1 MADVTVG
8 RSIPLQP
15 GQQPASQ
22 SLSVVPASN
31 MPPIAIYPAYGGT
44 GELDR
49 DLLGNPRY
57 GTPQLTLGDVRR
69 YGINPKIWASRVD
82 NSTAENIPTANSQ
95 GRIVFDP
102 NKSAARLAIQ
112 NGNQARTYAS
122 LQTKANFPYQA
133 GRAMNTSYGVQ
144 CSRGSANENV
154 VIEFGSYDNNDGYG
168 FRILYEKD
176 NNNVWCDKL
185 LIFRRTSSGETSG
198 LVKRDDIPY
207 LAGHSDLMGA
217 DAYEQIIEIGNST
230 ASGYTVATNGNRLDG
245 SSNGAVDVNGNPT
258 TTGHKLSLFDA
269 TLTAT
274 HLTMFKIE
282 YSWYGAS
289 GAAFSAFVPLDKA
302 PQPNIPRWVKIQT
315 IPIGGN
321 LQFPSLRNPDK
332 PLTFRIYRRADK
344 TLSTEVPSANAFL
357 STFGTSVSIEA
368 GDPKPM
374 EIFSATSGLVTITN
388 SLSNPVL
395 GLRIKPTIK
404 SSTNT
409 TTGLSV
415 DTPNQLRAYP
425 LKLSISS
432 TAPCSFTLLK
442 NPTVTGNV
450 FPTPVAGDLSA
461 ISTAT
466 TLGTVTANTGKSC
479 GTFYTGVGDGQTIDL
494 TEIFAYNREF
504 LGREAQADINT
515 AGDSLYVMV
524 QDLIP
529 TATINTLTSSGTT
542 ATATVNA
549 GHPYKTGD
557 YVTVTGA
564 TQTGYNLTAVVNVLS
579 ATQFTYTVASGLVTP
594 ATGTIASDL
603 NVNVSASLIWGQQ

>member
-22 SLSVVPASN
+22 SLSVVTASN

-57 GTPQLTLGDVRR
+57 GTPQLLLGDVRR
-69 YGINPKIWASRVD
+69 YGINPKVWASRVD
-82 NSTAENIPTANSQ
+82 SNSQ
-95 GRIVFDP
+95 GVIVFDP

-112 NGNQARTYAS
+112 NGNFVRTYAS

-144 CSRGSANENV
+144 FSRGSANENV
-154 VIEFGSYDNNDGYG
+154 VIEFGSYDNDDGYG
-168 FRILYEKD
+168 FRILYEDGK
-176 NNNVWCDKL
+176 DKL

-198 LVKRDDIPY
+198 LVQRDSIPY
-207 LAGHSDLMGA
+207 LAGHSELMGEN
-217 DAYEQIIEIGNST
+217 AYEQIIEIGNST

-245 SSNGAVDVNGNPT
+245 SLTGAVDVNGNPT
-258 TTGHKLSLFDA
+258 TTGHKLSLFDGS
-269 TLTAT
+269 LTAS

-321 LQFPSLRNPDK
+321 LQFPSLKNPDK

-344 TLSTEVPSANAFL
+344 TLSTNVPSANAFL

-374 EIFSATSGLVTITN
+374 EIFPATSGLVTITN

-494 TEIFAYNREF
+494 TDIFAYNREF

-515 AGDSLYVMV
+515 AGDSLYIMA

-557 YVTVTGA
+557 YITVTGA

-579 ATQFTYTVASGLVTP
+579 VTQFTYTVASGLVTP
-594 ATGTIASDL
+594 ATGTITSDL